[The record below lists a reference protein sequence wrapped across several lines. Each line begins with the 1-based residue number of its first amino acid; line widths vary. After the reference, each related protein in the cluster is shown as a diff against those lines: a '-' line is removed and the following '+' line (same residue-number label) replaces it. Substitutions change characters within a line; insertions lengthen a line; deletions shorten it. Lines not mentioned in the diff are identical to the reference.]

1 MNGTADYYNWQIKVN
16 STIRLPLRFNLTPV
30 LRLQSGI
37 PFARYFST
45 AGINAPAGLEPTLT
59 VNGNI
64 LAEPFGAERT
74 PTEVLLDIRTEK
86 QFKIKERFWA
96 TAFFDIYNI
105 FNSNADQAVTAA
117 SGSSFLTPSNITP
130 PRTVRVGF
138 RFAF

>member
-1 MNGTADYYNWQIKVN
+1 MNGMAEYYNWQTKVN

-45 AGINAPAGLEPTLT
+45 SGINAPAGLEPTLT
-59 VNGNI
+59 VSGNI

-74 PTEVLLDIRTEK
+74 PTEVLFDIRTEK
-86 QFKIKERFWA
+86 QFQIKERFLA
-96 TAFFDIYNI
+96 TGFFDLYNI

-130 PRTVRVGF
+130 PRTVRVGL